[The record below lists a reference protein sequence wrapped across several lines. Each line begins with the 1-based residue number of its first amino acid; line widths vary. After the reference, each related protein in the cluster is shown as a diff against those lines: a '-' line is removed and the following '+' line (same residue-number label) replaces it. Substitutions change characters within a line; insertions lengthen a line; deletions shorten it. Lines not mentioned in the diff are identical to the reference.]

1 MFKVA
6 SWNLN
11 SVRSRLT
18 HVTTWLKAREPDV
31 LLLQELKGTE
41 FPSEAFK
48 SLGYESVAVTQ
59 KAYNGV
65 AILSRHPMKTIAQ
78 ALFGDDSDSHA
89 RFLEVIIRGIRIVNI
104 YLPNGNPVGSDKFAY
119 KLAWMDRLNQ
129 QMIRWKQ
136 DDVPT
141 LVGGDFNVIPE
152 DIDCHKPSS
161 WEHDA
166 LFQPEPRARYGA
178 MLGMG
183 YTDAFR
189 SLHVGEIGHFT
200 FWDYFRQAFQNNRG
214 IRIDHFLLSPTLANR
229 LEGCEIVSLDGC
241 ATGGSQPHPNGL
253 ALVIPLFAEE
263 GPVTTTTRRK
273 VLLFAPACVLV
284 RVSSSCPLPQTR
296 EDVVIHASERACTYH
311 VPMTVGPT
319 PNFGVEYTDQIG
331 GRHAPRSSEC

>member
-48 SLGYESVAVTQ
+48 ALDYESIAVTQ

-65 AILSRHPMKTIAQ
+65 AILSRPAMETVSKT
-78 ALFGDDSDSHA
+78 LVGDESDSHA
-89 RFLEVIIRGIRIVNI
+89 RFLEVIINGIRIVNV
-104 YLPNGNPVGSDKFAY
+104 YLPNGNPVGSEKFAY

-129 QMIRWKQ
+129 QMSKWLQ
-136 DDVPT
+136 DEVPT

-152 DIDCHKPSS
+152 NIDCHKPSS
-161 WEHDA
+161 WEDDA
-166 LFQPEPRARYGA
+166 LFQPEPRARYRA
-178 MLGMG
+178 MLGLG

-200 FWDYFRQAFQNNRG
+200 FWDYFRQAFEHNRG
-214 IRIDHFLLSPTLANR
+214 IRIDHFLLSPTLAGR
-229 LEGCEIVSLDGC
+229 LKGCEIDKGPRAQEKPSDHTPIIVS
-241 ATGGSQPHPNGL
+241 
-253 ALVIPLFAEE
+253 
-263 GPVTTTTRRK
+263 
-273 VLLFAPACVLV
+273 V
-284 RVSSSCPLPQTR
+284 R
-296 EDVVIHASERACTYH
+296 
-311 VPMTVGPT
+311 
-319 PNFGVEYTDQIG
+319 
-331 GRHAPRSSEC
+331 